1 MNTITVLPVSADANR
16 PVWSV
21 MIPTY
26 NCSKYLRET
35 IGSVLM
41 QDRGIDKMEIWV
53 VDDSSNDNP
62 EELVKE
68 LGNGRINFYRQERNV
83 GQLNNF
89 STCLNLAR
97 GKIIHLLHGDDFV
110 LDGFYSKLE
119 GPLLSDNSIGAAFT
133 GNNIVD
139 EDSKLVMV
147 SDVLAPA
154 PGVLNNFLTVISRK
168 QVIQTPSIVV
178 KREVYEKLG
187 AFNKDLTWLE
197 DWEMWIR
204 IACNYHFY
212 YEPTVLASY
221 RIHDASNT
229 VDSLETGRFVKD
241 VLECIDVYSKY
252 LKVPGKEKK
261 AMINS
266 ARQHY
271 LDYAKAQSRQRS
283 SVLMLIRSFPLV
295 YDFASFFSVM
305 KDLFKMS
312 VKTIIGKSN
321 FISQRKVATI

>member
-1 MNTITVLPVSADANR
+1 MNTITVLPVSADTNR

-35 IGSVLM
+35 IGSVLI
-41 QDRGIDKMEIWV
+41 QDGGIDNMEIWV
-53 VDDSSNDNP
+53 VDDCSIDNP

-68 LGNGRINFYRQERNV
+68 LGKGRINFYRQERNV

-89 STCLNLAR
+89 STCLNLAK

-110 LDGFYSKLE
+110 LDGFYKKLE
-119 GPLLSDNSIGAAFT
+119 RPLLSDDSIGAAFT

-204 IACNYHFY
+204 IACNYRFY
-212 YEPTVLASY
+212 YEPTVLAAY

-241 VLECIDVYSKY
+241 VLECINVYSKY
-252 LKVPGKEKK
+252 LKVFGKEKK

-271 LDYAKAQSRQRS
+271 LDYAKTQSRQRS

-295 YDFASFFSVM
+295 YDFASFVSVM
-305 KDLFKMS
+305 KEIFKMS
-312 VKTIIGKSN
+312 VKTVMGKIN
-321 FISQRKVATI
+321 FISQRKIATA